1 MKRCNSAN
9 HVRSIG
15 PPCAKLRL
23 VAILHARRA
32 IATTRGLVEGGRVD
46 RCARPENITTRNTRR
61 KPRRVSLRVSSRFRA
76 SEDIFRVSQPEA
88 DVKVAGCK
96 DPPRK
101 IVHQDRVYNRGSGR
115 VSNFPTG
122 LRGREEDEDKN
133 SPSSIYIYIYT
144 VNRHLLS
151 R

>member
-1 MKRCNSAN
+1 MREITPRRDSARPTRDC
-9 HVRSIG
+9 HDSW
-15 PPCAKLRL
+15 
-23 VAILHARRA
+23 
-32 IATTRGLVEGGRVD
+32 TRGGGGVD